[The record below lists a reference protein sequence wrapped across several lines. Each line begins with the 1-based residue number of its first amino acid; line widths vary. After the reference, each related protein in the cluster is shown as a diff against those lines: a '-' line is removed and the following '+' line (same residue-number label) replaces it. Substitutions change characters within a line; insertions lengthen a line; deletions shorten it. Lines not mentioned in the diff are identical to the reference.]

1 MDAPQRGRGGFRR
14 WVPPLPSC
22 YLFLHMGPVRV
33 ATITHLLSVPL
44 SLSAK
49 TPGKHFSPE
58 EGPVSKLGVVSGVLP
73 SELCVSALGGGK
85 ESFPAKGSR

>member
-1 MDAPQRGRGGFRR
+1 MDVPQQGRGGFRR

-22 YLFLHMGPVRV
+22 YLLLPMRPVRV

-44 SLSAK
+44 NLSSK

-58 EGPVSKLGVVSGVLP
+58 EVPVSKLGVVSGVLP
-73 SELCVSALGGGK
+73 SELSVSALGKGE
-85 ESFPAKGSR
+85 ESFPAKGSV